1 MLLKAYLKEHIFTHS
16 RTLCNRKGRSQ
27 QAYCLHLLMPCIF
40 ASCYRCRLSVH
51 FVPCCGLAP
60 QCPVVPVCR
69 DNHYIQSSD
78 FLISRIFSIVVLPTL
93 RYLIS
98 SSSGIVRKR
107 LTSIISCPFSYRIMF
122 ACFSALFAIVK
133 TLSSFM
139 FDYYSLPSY
148 NFGHCLSYIA
158 SKTTLNLSKN
168 ACSAFLLIL
177 ARIKS
182 RHARTILTN
191 NIFSIGL

>member
-1 MLLKAYLKEHIFTHS
+1 MQPKRPLSTGI
-16 RTLCNRKGRSQ
+16 RP
-27 QAYCLHLLMPCIF
+27 HLLAPCIF
-40 ASCYRCRLSVH
+40 ASGYHCRLSVH

-139 FDYYSLPSY
+139 
-148 NFGHCLSYIA
+148 
-158 SKTTLNLSKN
+158 
-168 ACSAFLLIL
+168 LIL
-177 ARIKS
+177 IYALLQLR
-182 RHARTILTN
+182 ALLYILV
-191 NIFSIGL
+191 